1 MPNSQKIAHNL
12 GLMCLCAIPCGIYLG
27 MSARDNKDHE
37 DRDKQLIE
45 LEIQKRVRAELEIER
60 LTREEKDARL
70 KL

>member
-1 MPNSQKIAHNL
+1 
-12 GLMCLCAIPCGIYLG
+12 